1 MTEGAPRNQE
11 AELHVSIPAAEQ
23 EPGGPMATRK
33 PSRSRSGRPS
43 DGVQLIVRDAAQA
56 GKAPVILSKKVG

>member
-1 MTEGAPRNQE
+1 
-11 AELHVSIPAAEQ
+11 
-23 EPGGPMATRK
+23 MATRK

-43 DGVQLIVRDAAQA
+43 DGVQPIVRDAAQA